1 MTKVFQM
8 HLPKPFVILVVLE
21 AIILVCSLY
30 VGQATSWVGFDFQWN
45 QIVQGLPNALGY
57 AAIFLVIMF
66 SLGIYSEIVAIAFHQ
81 VVIRVTVAFVLGF
94 VVLSAIFYAFPSL
107 LIWRSVVA
115 GALVSSYLG
124 ILATHFLFLHAI
136 DLTPLKRRV
145 VVLGA
150 GVQAARIDRL
160 ERNERALGF
169 VCLGFFPLPGE
180 DPAVPPA
187 RLAPSASALKSF
199 VRQRNVKEIV
209 IAVEERRRTL
219 PLEELTEC
227 AFQGVDIIDY
237 LTFWEREASRVD
249 IDALPQNWMQ
259 FIISHPGGR
268 LHQFLKRLF
277 DVVVS
282 MVALILLLP
291 LMACTALAIKID
303 SSGPI
308 FYRQGRVGLRG
319 ERFNLLK
326 FRSMRTDAE
335 RDGVPRW
342 AAGDDQRVTAIGE
355 FIRKTRIDEIP
366 QMINVLKGE
375 MSFVGPRPERP
386 YFVEQLAEEIPYYR
400 ERLRVKP
407 GITGWAQL
415 NYPYGASVADAR
427 HKLEYDLFYIRHYG
441 LMLDTIIVLQTL
453 RVVLWPHKQAPV
465 AAAG

>member
-1 MTKVFQM
+1 MSKIFQM
-8 HLPKPFVILVVLE
+8 HLPKPFLFLVVVE
-21 AIILVCSLY
+21 ALVLVCSLY
-30 VGQATSWVGFDFQWN
+30 VGQATSWVGFDFSWD
-45 QIVQGLPNALGY
+45 QIIEGLPNALGY
-57 AAIFLVIMF
+57 AGIFLVIMF
-66 SLGIYSEIVAIAFHQ
+66 SLGIYSQVVAVAFYQ

-107 LIWRSVVA
+107 LIWRAVMA

-124 ILATHFLFLHAI
+124 ILAAHYLFLHAI

-150 GVQAARIDRL
+150 GPQAAQIDRL
-160 ERNERALGF
+160 ERHERTLGF
-169 VCLGFFPLPGE
+169 VCLGFFPLGSE
-180 DPAVPPA
+180 DPEVPPA
-187 RLAPSASALKSF
+187 RLAPSAASLTSF
-199 VRQRNVKEIV
+199 VRQRNVSEIV
-209 IAVEERRRTL
+209 IAVEERRGTL
-219 PLEELTEC
+219 PMEDLTEC
-227 AFQGVDIIDY
+227 AFYGVDIIDY

-249 IDALPQNWMQ
+249 IDALPKNWMQ

-277 DVVVS
+277 DLVVS
-282 MVALILLLP
+282 VTALILLLP
-291 LMACTALAIKID
+291 LMACTALVIKID
-303 SSGPI
+303 SPGPI

-319 ERFNLLK
+319 ETFELLK
-326 FRSMRTDAE
+326 FRSMRADAE

-342 AAGDDQRVTAIGE
+342 AAGQDNRVTAIGE
-355 FIRKTRIDEIP
+355 LIRKTRIDEIP

-386 YFVEQLAEEIPYYR
+386 YFVEQLAKEIPYYR
-400 ERLRVKP
+400 ERSRVKP

-453 RVVLWPHKQAPV
+453 RVILWPHKQAPV
-465 AAAG
+465 AAPS